1 MFFCLL
7 SFSFRFIFSLE
18 FSIMNERR
26 TLLGLI
32 CSGIS
37 MVLICL
43 ADVGTSA
50 VPNTMVSSSEL
61 SRLDCDRLR
70 VLD

>member
-7 SFSFRFIFSLE
+7 SFSFRFVLD
-18 FSIMNERR
+18 FSIMDERR

-43 ADVGTSA
+43 VEVGISA
-50 VPNTMVSSSEL
+50 VPSNIIVSSSDL
-61 SRLDCDRLR
+61 SRLDCDRLS